1 MARSLRLLPS
11 ALRDL
16 DALDPPV
23 YRRLKAAIL
32 RLAREP
38 RPSGALKLTGE
49 EGYRLRIGD
58 YRVLYRIDDA
68 SSTMFVYRVKHRR
81 EAYR

>member
-49 EGYRLRIGD
+49 EGYRSDR
-58 YRVLYRIDDA
+58 RVLYRIDDA
-68 SSTMFVYRVKHRR
+68 SSTVFVYRVKQPPC
-81 EAYR
+81 EVYR

>member
-32 RLAREP
+32 RLAAEP
-38 RPSGALKLTGE
+38 RPAGALKLTGE

-68 SSTMFVYRVKHRR
+68 SSTVFVYRVKRRR

>member
-1 MARSLRLLPS
+1 MLSVRLLPS

-23 YRRLKAAIL
+23 YRRIKAAIL
-32 RLAREP
+32 LLCRGP
-38 RPSGALKLTGE
+38 RPTGALKLTAE

-58 YRVLYRIDDA
+58 YRVLYRVDDA
-68 SSTMFVYRVKHRR
+68 SSTMFIHRVKHRR